1 MEMNRRHEVN
11 IDDMDEGWE
20 MILMKKDPEAPD
32 GAGEGLGGRQKRC
45 GPLWD
50 QTRKVSGQRVNGTQ
64 GRTQRA
70 VRHRKG
76 TYSDTPRPP
85 AR

>member
-11 IDDMDEGWE
+11 IDDIDEGWE

-45 GPLWD
+45 GPL
-50 QTRKVSGQRVNGTQ
+50 
-64 GRTQRA
+64 
-70 VRHRKG
+70 
-76 TYSDTPRPP
+76 
-85 AR
+85 